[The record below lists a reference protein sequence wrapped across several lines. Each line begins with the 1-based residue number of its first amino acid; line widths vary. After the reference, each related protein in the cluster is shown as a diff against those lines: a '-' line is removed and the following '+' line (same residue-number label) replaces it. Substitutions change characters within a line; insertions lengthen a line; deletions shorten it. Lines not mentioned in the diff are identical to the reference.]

1 MTDHDRLFKELIS
14 TFFLGFMELFLPEVR
29 AYIEDGSLEFLDKE
43 IFTDVT
49 SGERHEADLVA
60 KLRFKEHD
68 TVESSELARFCATR
82 ESGSQRL
89 DGQHEYSPGR
99 PSQSKI

>member
-14 TFFLGFMELFLPEVR
+14 TFFLEFIDLFFPEVR
-29 AYIEDGSLEFLDKE
+29 AYIEDGSLEGIDKE

-60 KLRFKEHD
+60 KLRFHFELEQGQESAD
-68 TVESSELARFCATR
+68 TGFC
-82 ESGSQRL
+82 
-89 DGQHEYSPGR
+89 
-99 PSQSKI
+99 